1 MRVLLKFS
9 DWLRH
14 KARLRTW
21 NTAHAWGRRGEDLA
35 HRFLQAQGY
44 TIVARNL
51 QLRGAHVELDI
62 VARHEEAIV
71 FVEVKT
77 RASDEFGTP
86 DRAVDQDKRDNLVR
100 AASAY
105 MRAASAAWE
114 RARFDIVSVTFNPRA
129 RVEHIRDA
137 FIAPPL

>member
-1 MRVLLKFS
+1 M
-9 DWLRH
+9 RH

-35 HRFLQAQGY
+35 HRYLQSQGY
-44 TIVARNL
+44 RIVARNL
-51 QLRGAHVELDI
+51 MLRGAHVEIDL
-62 VARHEEAIV
+62 VARHGGVIV

-86 DRAVDQDKRDNLVR
+86 DRAVDREKRENLAR

-105 MRAASAAWE
+105 LHAAGSTWDQ
-114 RARFDIVSVTFNPRA
+114 ARFDIVSVTFDPGVRIQ
-129 RVEHIRDA
+129 HIQDA
-137 FIAPPL
+137 FQRPSV